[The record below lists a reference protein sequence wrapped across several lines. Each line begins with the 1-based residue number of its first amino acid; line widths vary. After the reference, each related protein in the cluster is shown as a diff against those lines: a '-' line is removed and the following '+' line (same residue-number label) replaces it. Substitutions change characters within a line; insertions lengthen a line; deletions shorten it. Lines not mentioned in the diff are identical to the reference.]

1 MHTLRKELKNP
12 NDLNI
17 QLKMIEKEQKI
28 MPGESRKN
36 KIINRREMNKK

>member
-1 MHTLRKELKNP
+1 MRTPRKELKNP
-12 NDLNI
+12 NVLNI

-28 MPGESRKN
+28 MLGESRKN

>member
-1 MHTLRKELKNP
+1 MRMPRKELKNP

-28 MPGESRKN
+28 MLGESRKN